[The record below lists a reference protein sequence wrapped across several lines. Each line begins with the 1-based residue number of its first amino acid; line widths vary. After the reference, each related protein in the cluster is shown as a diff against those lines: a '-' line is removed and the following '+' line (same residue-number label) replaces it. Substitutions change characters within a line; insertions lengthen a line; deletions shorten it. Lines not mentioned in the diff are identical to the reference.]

1 MLRVVFT
8 LVTGEMLSKVVQF
21 NFPHLLLLGEEGW
34 EATKTNVTGGVWTSS
49 EVFPSPCILEAGKV
63 VLEMSTLPLQ
73 EIIVSQE
80 KQPRLQTASP

>member
-1 MLRVVFT
+1 MRRVVFT

-34 EATKTNVTGGVWTSS
+34 KATKTNVTGVWTSS

-80 KQPRLQTASP
+80 KQHRLQTASP